1 MSLPTDNKARKVI
14 NDAIKEMVDSK
25 IRQDGEKEL
34 QAEIAEQISDK
45 TEMSKAEFNK
55 RAAIRYKEITN
66 PQKFKED
73 IDWFDSVY
81 DENEIL
87 KGGKDA

>member
-1 MSLPTDNKARKVI
+1 MSLPSDHKTRNTINKALEEV
-14 NDAIKEMVDSK
+14 VGSK

-55 RAAIRYKEITN
+55 RAALRYKEKVN
-66 PQKFKED
+66 PEKFKEER
-73 IDWFDSVY
+73 DWYDSVY
-81 DENEIL
+81 EENEIL
-87 KGGKDA
+87 SGVK